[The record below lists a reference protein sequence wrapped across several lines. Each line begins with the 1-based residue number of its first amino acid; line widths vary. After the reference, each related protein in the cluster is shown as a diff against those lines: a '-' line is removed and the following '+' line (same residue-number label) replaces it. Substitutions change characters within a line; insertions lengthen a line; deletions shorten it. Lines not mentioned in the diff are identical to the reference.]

1 MLLDRVMIAI
11 IFVIIII
18 RPRLILHAASSEGGR
33 TGTSGGGC
41 TGRITYTIDIYT
53 YPPIHVYSI

>member
-1 MLLDRVMIAI
+1 MLLDHVMIAI

-33 TGTSGGGC
+33 TGTSGGG
-41 TGRITYTIDIYT
+41 
-53 YPPIHVYSI
+53 VLEE